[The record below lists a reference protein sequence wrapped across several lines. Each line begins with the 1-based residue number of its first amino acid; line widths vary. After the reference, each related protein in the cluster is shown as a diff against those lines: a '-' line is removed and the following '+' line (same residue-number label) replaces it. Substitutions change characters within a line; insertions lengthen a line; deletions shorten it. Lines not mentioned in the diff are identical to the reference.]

1 MLTLAVQ
8 IAFAMMA
15 TALLLNL
22 YRLLRGPRA
31 VDRVI
36 ALDTAYINTVAM
48 LVLLGVWR
56 SSTLY
61 FEAAVVIALLGFVGT
76 LALCKFLLRGALVE

>member
-1 MLTLAVQ
+1 MLTIAIQLAL
-8 IAFAMMA
+8 AMMT

-48 LVLLGVWR
+48 LVLLGVVR
-56 SSTLY
+56 GTTLY
-61 FEAAVVIALLGFVGT
+61 FEAAVIIALLGFVGT
-76 LALCKFLLRGALVE
+76 IALCKFLLRGALIE